1 LTTPVF
7 GAHEAKAYFIEET
20 NYGET
25 PSGPGQ
31 PAMVAVG
38 IVQEVEP
45 ALDLG
50 LVKIRGLGSRDLQYI
65 RKGLRHADIKV
76 TYAPQN
82 INFLQHA
89 TTLTSLSVEVFYEK
103 SSGVISLNH
112 EGCRINRLTVEAS
125 AEEIMK
131 VTAELIGQNIVVGT
145 AKIGAS
151 YGDYSD
157 APLVWYETY
166 VKKGVNT
173 LGKVSDYRFTIGNN
187 LRRIPVIRTTDGYL
201 LKYLSERQREL
212 SGEIVCDF
220 EAKEELDEIVN
231 DTEFALE
238 FGLGGTHKAIFSNC
252 KWNTSNLATRIE
264 ELVSQKLSFAAKSVT
279 LS

>member
-1 LTTPVF
+1 MTTPVY
-7 GAHEAKAYFIEET
+7 GAHEAKAYFIEEI

-25 PSGPGQ
+25 PSGVGQ

-45 ALDLG
+45 ALDPS
-50 LVKIRGLGSRDLQYI
+50 LVKIRGLGSRDLHYI
-65 RKGLRHADIKV
+65 RRGLRYADLKV

-112 EGCRINRLTVEAS
+112 KGCRINSLTAEAS

-131 VTAELIGQNIVVGT
+131 VTAELIGQNVVVGT

-157 APLVWYETY
+157 APLVWYDTY
-166 VKKGVNT
+166 VKKGANT
-173 LGKVSDYRFTIGNN
+173 LSKVVDYHFTIGNN
-187 LRRIPVIRTTDGYL
+187 LRRVPVIRTTDGYL
-201 LKYLSERQREL
+201 LKYLPGRQREL

-220 EAKEELDEIVN
+220 ETKEELDEIVN
-231 DTEFALE
+231 DTEFTLE
-238 FGLGGTHKAIFSNC
+238 FGLGGTHKAVFSNC
-252 KWNTSNLATRIE
+252 KWSTSSLATRIE
-264 ELVSQKLSFAAKSVT
+264 ELVSQKLSFTAKSVT
-279 LS
+279 VS

>member
-1 LTTPVF
+1 MTTLVY

-38 IVQEVEP
+38 IVQEIEP
-45 ALDLG
+45 TLDPS
-50 LVKIRGLGSRDLQYI
+50 LVKIRGIGSRDLQCI
-65 RKGLRHADIKV
+65 RRGLRHADLKV

-82 INFLQHA
+82 INFLQHV

-103 SSGVISLNH
+103 PSGVISLNH
-112 EGCRINRLTVEAS
+112 KGCRINRLTVEAS
-125 AEEIMK
+125 AEEILK

-157 APLVWYETY
+157 APLVWYDTY
-166 VKKGVNT
+166 VKKGVDT

-187 LRRIPVIRTTDGYL
+187 LRRIPVIRTTEGHL
-201 LKYLSERQREL
+201 LKYLCERQREL

-220 EAKEELDEIVN
+220 ETKEELDEIIN

-238 FGLGGTHKAIFSNC
+238 FGLGGTHKAVFGNC
-252 KWNTSNLATRIE
+252 KWSTSNLSTRIE
-264 ELVSQKLSFAAKSVT
+264 ELVSQKLSFIAKNVT
-279 LS
+279 VS

>member
-1 LTTPVF
+1 LTTPVY

-31 PAMVAVG
+31 PAMVAIG

-45 ALDLG
+45 ALDPE

-65 RKGLRHADIKV
+65 RRGLRHADVKV

-112 EGCRINRLTVEAS
+112 KGCRINRLTVEAS

-157 APLVWYETY
+157 APSVWYDTY
-166 VKKGVNT
+166 VKKSATT
-173 LGKVSDYRFTIGNN
+173 LSKVSDYRFTIGNN

-201 LKYLSERQREL
+201 LKYLCERQREL

-220 EAKEELDEIVN
+220 ETKEELDEIVN
-231 DTEFALE
+231 DTEFNLE

-252 KWNTSNLATRIE
+252 KWSTSNLTTRIE
-264 ELVSQKLSFAAKSVT
+264 ELVSQKLSFTAKSVT
-279 LS
+279 IS